1 MAFCYRVEGIVQGV
15 AFRYHTR
22 KEALRLGI
30 HGSVR
35 NLSDGSVE
43 IFTDSDSGSISR
55 FESYLKSSPGR
66 SEVQKIEKK
75 EVETEINWNDFLI
88 IN

>member
-1 MAFCYRVEGIVQGV
+1 MHFYYRVEGIVQGV

-30 HGSVR
+30 SGSVR

-43 IFTDSDSGSISR
+43 IHAESDSESIIK
-55 FESYLKSSPGR
+55 FESYLKSSPGF
-66 SEVQKIEKK
+66 SEVQKIDKK
-75 EVETEINWNDFLI
+75 EVESEINLNDFI
-88 IN
+88 IIY